1 MRHSILILAI
11 LLFATSSMA
20 GLDSPKI
27 VYRDGDIIFQT
38 SQSDQSVA
46 IQRATQSPYSHCGL
60 IFYRNGKPYVFE
72 AASTVRF
79 TPIKKWIAQGSGGH
93 FVVRRL
99 KDAGTILSGKAVSKL
114 RAAAMRFQG
123 KPYDWTFEWS
133 DDRIYCSELVWKAYD
148 RGLNI
153 QVGNMQQMKEFNL
166 SDPIVSQKLKER
178 YGTRIPLNEPVISP
192 EAIYSSDRLE
202 TVLKK

>member
-1 MRHSILILAI
+1 MRHSILIIGI

-20 GLDSPKI
+20 GLDSSKI

-46 IQRATQSPYSHCGL
+46 IQRATLSPFSHCGM

-72 AASTVRF
+72 AASTVQF
-79 TPIKKWIAQGSGGH
+79 TPIKKWIARGSGGH

-99 KDAGTILSGKAVSKL
+99 KDAGTALTGKAVAKL

-123 KPYDWTFEWS
+123 KPYDLTFEWS

-148 RGLNI
+148 RGLSI
-153 QVGNMQQMKEFNL
+153 RIGNPQQMKEFNL
-166 SDPIVSQKLKER
+166 SDPVVALKLKER
-178 YGTRIPLNEPVISP
+178 YGTRIPMNEPVISP
-192 EAIYSSDRLE
+192 GAIYKSDLLE
-202 TVLKK
+202 TVMKK

>member
-1 MRHSILILAI
+1 MRHSILIIGI

-20 GLDSPKI
+20 GLDSSKI

-46 IQRATQSPYSHCGL
+46 IQRATLSPFSHCGM

-72 AASTVRF
+72 AASTVQF
-79 TPIKKWIAQGSGGH
+79 TPIKKWIARGSGGH

-99 KDAGTILSGKAVSKL
+99 KDAGTALTGKAVAKL

-123 KPYDWTFEWS
+123 KPYDLTFEWS

-148 RGLNI
+148 RGLSI
-153 QVGNMQQMKEFNL
+153 RIGNPQQMKEFNL
-166 SDPIVSQKLKER
+166 SDPVVAQKLKER
-178 YGTRIPLNEPVISP
+178 YGTRIPMNEPVISP
-192 EAIYSSDRLE
+192 GAIYKSDLLE
-202 TVLKK
+202 TVMKK

>member
-1 MRHSILILAI
+1 MRHSSLILAI

-20 GLDSPKI
+20 GLDPQKI

-46 IQRATQSPYSHCGL
+46 IQRATRSPYSHCGM

-72 AASTVRF
+72 ASSTVRF
-79 TPIKKWIAQGSGGH
+79 TPIKKWIARGSGGH

-99 KDAGTILSGKAVSKL
+99 KDAGTILSGKAATRL
-114 RAAAMRFQG
+114 RTAAMRFQG

-153 QVGNMQQMKEFNL
+153 QIGNMQQMKEFNL
-166 SDPIVSQKLKER
+166 SDPIVAQKLKER
-178 YGTRIPLNEPVISP
+178 YGTRIPMNEPVISP
-192 EAIYSSDRLE
+192 EAIYSSGRLE
-202 TVLKK
+202 TVMEK

>member
-1 MRHSILILAI
+1 MRRSILILAI

-20 GLDSPKI
+20 GLDPQKI

-38 SQSDQSVA
+38 SQSEQSVA
-46 IQRATQSPYSHCGL
+46 IQRATRSPYSHCGM

-72 AASTVRF
+72 ASSTARF
-79 TPIKKWIAQGSGGH
+79 TPIKKWIARGSGGH

-99 KDAGTILSGKAVSKL
+99 KDAGTILSGKAATRL
-114 RAAAMRFQG
+114 RTAAMRFQG

-202 TVLKK
+202 TVMKK

>member
-1 MRHSILILAI
+1 MRHSILFLAI

-20 GLDSPKI
+20 GLDLPKI
-27 VYRDGDIIFQT
+27 IYRDGDIIFQT

-46 IQRATQSPYSHCGL
+46 IQRATCSSYSHCGM

-79 TPIKKWIAQGSGGH
+79 TPIKKWIARGSGGH

-99 KDAGTILSGKAVSKL
+99 KDAGTIFSGKAVSRL
-114 RAAAMRFQG
+114 RAAAMSFQG

-148 RGLNI
+148 RGMNI
-153 QVGNMQQMKEFNL
+153 QIGNMQQMKEFNL
-166 SDPIVSQKLKER
+166 SDPIVAQKLKER
-178 YGTRIPLNEPVISP
+178 YGTRIPLNETVISP

-202 TVLKK
+202 TVIKI